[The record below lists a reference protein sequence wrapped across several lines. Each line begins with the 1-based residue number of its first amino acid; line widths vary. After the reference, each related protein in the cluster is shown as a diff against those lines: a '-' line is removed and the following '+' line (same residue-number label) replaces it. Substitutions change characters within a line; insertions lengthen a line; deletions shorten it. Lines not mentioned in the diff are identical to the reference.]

1 MLQKSTFWG
10 KNWENSN
17 IPPLKNPQ
25 KYIERRPF
33 ICADTVVTNM
43 EMQKMQIFKTE
54 IAKKSLFSSSF
65 PREEFLILRRGN
77 AKYTLNLL
85 HLSLFLVNPSPAS
98 VC

>member
-1 MLQKSTFWG
+1 MNNYILIIYTLKSKFYLF
-10 KNWENSN
+10 K
-17 IPPLKNPQ
+17 L
-25 KYIERRPF
+25 
-33 ICADTVVTNM
+33 VTNM

-65 PREEFLILRRGN
+65 PREEFLILWQGN

-98 VC
+98 VCYK